1 MRFAKAGKQ
10 LTGERRGLA
19 RRAQA
24 LLNLHDH
31 AIDSRDGDPEPVSL
45 PDPEN
50 PMKRLAP
57 LLGLLLATQA
67 VAVMPHASAALQTE
81 SGEAGTAA
89 AIHVIPTTRY
99 SSRITR
105 YKVSTPSLEMSA
117 KVPLRVNVILPTGYA
132 SHPTRRYPVL
142 YALPG
147 TSNLADV
154 WLRYLDTVNLTKSLP
169 MIVVI
174 PDGTFDADGGGFY
187 TNWVDK
193 RTSRR
198 CRELGDV
205 PRARAGEVDRSAL
218 PHACQAFEPW
228 IVGISQGGFGA
239 LSYAARHPQTYG
251 AAALFSGVT
260 SIYYNPICQ
269 VGAALLVST
278 IMTGL
283 NSAQPF
289 APFGDPVTNAANWK
303 SRDPASIVKNL
314 SGTNVEIYTS
324 SGKPSKEELL
334 TDPAVLGTVGLEAL
348 LHVSNK
354 CFKQA
359 ADKAGIKYGWHEY
372 RVGTHAWMYG
382 DPFSQGLS
390 AAAGDVL
397 REG

>member
-1 MRFAKAGKQ
+1 
-10 LTGERRGLA
+10 
-19 RRAQA
+19 
-24 LLNLHDH
+24 
-31 AIDSRDGDPEPVSL
+31 
-45 PDPEN
+45 
-50 PMKRLAP
+50 MKRLAP
-57 LLGLLLATQA
+57 VLGLLLATQA

-89 AIHVIPTTRY
+89 AIHVISTTRD
-99 SSRITR
+99 SSRVTR

-154 WLRYLDTVNLTKSLP
+154 WLRNLDTVNLTKSLP

-193 RTSRR
+193 KTSRGVANWETFHAV
-198 CRELGDV
+198 ELV
-205 PRARAGEVDRSAL
+205 KWIDRHFRTLAKRSSRG
-218 PHACQAFEPW
+218 

-251 AAALFSGVT
+251 AAASFSGAT

-283 NSAQPF
+283 NSVQPF

-382 DPFSQGLS
+382 DRSLKDYLPRLATFF
-390 AAAGDVL
+390 AKA
-397 REG
+397 R